1 MPLAKSNVKSAQTIS
16 GHRSLF
22 HTPAL
27 GVLEVGGQFVSY
39 GQVLTC
45 LWASAHMASH
55 AKNKRGNYM

>member
-39 GQVLTC
+39 GQVLSLGIC
-45 LWASAHMASH
+45 PHGFSCQE
-55 AKNKRGNYM
+55 